1 MDVNERYYD
10 RMTNLTDTLSRP
22 LTIGN
27 RTISSRLV
35 LAPMTY
41 LGHVAFRELIATFGG
56 FGLLFSE
63 MCSAKR
69 IPSENRNTSA
79 LYRWREEELPYLVC
93 QIVGADPVTMGRAA
107 EIIEAEG
114 FFGVDINFG
123 CSVSAICKR
132 NCGAALLKYPVLA
145 AGIVNAV
152 RKSVSIPVFAKFRI
166 GWEDDPQ
173 AAVDLAL
180 RFEEAGAD
188 ALTFHPRIAPDRRS
202 RPPKWDYIRLVK
214 EAVSI
219 PVFGNG
225 NVFSQQDCRRMLKM
239 TGCDGIAIGRMAI
252 ACPWI
257 LAAWSQGFEV
267 RPDIYPGTALQ
278 LANLLCD
285 HFDERR
291 AVRRFKKFSLYFAAN
306 FRFGHTL
313 HKRVC
318 NAPDMT
324 AVRDVLTSFFEMSP
338 ELLSSPNLNLF
349 NN

>member
-1 MDVNERYYD
+1 
-10 RMTNLTDTLSRP
+10 MTDLTYTLNRP

-27 RTISSRLV
+27 RTIASRLV
-35 LAPMTY
+35 LAPMAY
-41 LGHVAFRELIATFGG
+41 LGHVALRELIASFGG

-69 IPSENRNTSA
+69 IPIENRNTSA
-79 LYRWREEELPYLVC
+79 LYRWRDEELPHLVC
-93 QIVGADPVTMGRAA
+93 QIVGADPVAMGRAA
-107 EIIEAEG
+107 GIIEAEG

-123 CSVSAICKR
+123 CSVSTICKR
-132 NCGAALLKYPVLA
+132 NCGAALLKDPVLA
-145 AGIVNAV
+145 AGIVKAV
-152 RKSVSIPVFAKFRI
+152 RKAVSIPVFAKFRI

-173 AAVDLAL
+173 ATVDLAC

-188 ALTFHPRIAPDRRS
+188 ALTFHPRVPPDRRS
-202 RPPKWDYIRLVK
+202 RLPKWDYIRLVK

-225 NVFSQQDCRRMLKM
+225 NVFSRNDCCRMLKM
-239 TGCDGIAIGRMAI
+239 TECDGIAIGRMAV
-252 ACPWI
+252 ARPWI
-257 LAAWSQGFEV
+257 FAAWSQGLKVGPE
-267 RPDIYPGTALQ
+267 IYPATAFQ
-278 LANLLCD
+278 LADRLCD

-313 HKRVC
+313 HKWVC
-318 NAPDMT
+318 NAPDMP
-324 AVRDVLTSFFEMSP
+324 AIREALSSFFENLP
-338 ELLSSPNLNLF
+338 ELSSSPNLNLF

>member
-1 MDVNERYYD
+1 
-10 RMTNLTDTLSRP
+10 MTDLTETLSRP

-27 RTISSRLV
+27 RTITGRLI

-41 LGHVAFRELIATFGG
+41 LGHVAFREIIATFGG

-69 IPSENRNTSA
+69 IPTENRNTSA

-93 QIVGADPVTMGRAA
+93 QIVGADPAAMGRAA
-107 EIIEAEG
+107 GLIEAEG

-123 CSVSAICKR
+123 CSVSTICKR
-132 NCGAALLKYPVLA
+132 NCGAALLKDPAQA
-145 AGIVNAV
+145 AGIVRAV
-152 RKSVSIPVFAKFRI
+152 RQAVSIPVFAKFRI
-166 GWEDDPQ
+166 GWKDDPQ
-173 AAVDLAL
+173 AAVDLAC

-188 ALTFHPRIAPDRRS
+188 ALTFHPRVAPDRRS
-202 RPPKWDYIRLVK
+202 RPPKWEYIRLVK

-239 TGCDGIAIGRMAI
+239 TACDGIAIGRMAI
-252 ACPWI
+252 ARPWI
-257 LAAWSQGFEV
+257 FAAWSQGLNV
-267 RPDIYPGTALQ
+267 GPDIYLATALQ
-278 LANLLCD
+278 LADRLCD

-313 HKRVC
+313 HKRIC

-324 AVRDVLTSFFEMSP
+324 AVRDVLSSFFENLP
-338 ELLSSPNLNLF
+338 VLSISPNLNLF